1 MWSDEDYSRSSTSSP
16 VGGGGGGAESDSSGS
31 WEMITPR
38 ELKQAAAKARAANK

>member
-16 VGGGGGGAESDSSGS
+16 AGGGGGAESDSSGS